1 MRLNT
6 KTIRTRVR
14 LSLPVDID
22 RPAGYV
28 GKMRRVDAERLAIE
42 WLLKN
47 PTVLRDN
54 LRVTLRLEKDGEP
67 DGL

>member
-54 LRVTLRLEKDGEP
+54 LRVTLRIERDGEP
-67 DGL
+67 NDL

>member
-28 GKMRRVDAERLAIE
+28 GKMKRVDAERLAIE

-54 LRVTLRLEKDGEP
+54 LRVTLRIERDGEP
-67 DGL
+67 NDL

>member
-1 MRLNT
+1 M
-6 KTIRTRVR
+6 

-22 RPAGYV
+22 RPADYV

-47 PTVLRDN
+47 PTVLREN
-54 LRVTLRLEKDGEP
+54 LRVKLRVEKDGEP
-67 DGL
+67 NGL

>member
-1 MRLNT
+1 MALNT

-28 GKMRRVDAERLAIE
+28 GKMKRVDAERLAIE

-54 LRVTLRLEKDGEP
+54 LRVSLRVEEDGEP
-67 DGL
+67 NGL

>member
-42 WLLKN
+42 WLLEN

-54 LRVTLRLEKDGEP
+54 LRVTLRIERDGEP
-67 DGL
+67 NDL

>member
-1 MRLNT
+1 MGLDT
-6 KTIRTRVR
+6 KLIRTRVH

-28 GKMRRVDAERLAIE
+28 GKMKRVDAERLAIE

-54 LRVTLRLEKDGEP
+54 LRVTLRIERDGEP
-67 DGL
+67 NDL